1 MDNIGIK
8 IKSNDKIAK
17 CIGII
22 RKYTN
27 ISIGE
32 MKAKIINNE
41 YVMVCGYTDE
51 DGIKS
56 IVEAYKEVTI
66 LGVDAVIY
74 EHDRV
79 TTVDFLI
86 NLMDMHGDI
95 ERDMQ
100 EMKALGGN
108 YEI

>member
-17 CIGII
+17 CISII

-32 MKAKIINNE
+32 IKAKIINNE

-56 IVEAYKEVTI
+56 IV
-66 LGVDAVIY
+66 VDAVIY

-79 TTVDFLI
+79 TTIDFLI
-86 NLMDMHGDI
+86 NLIDMYGDI

-100 EMKALGGN
+100 EMDDLM
-108 YEI
+108 YDED

>member
-1 MDNIGIK
+1 VDNIGIK

-17 CIGII
+17 CISII

-27 ISIGE
+27 LSIGE
-32 MKAKIINNE
+32 IKAKIINNE

-56 IVEAYKEVTI
+56 IVEAYKEVTS

-79 TTVDFLI
+79 TTIDFLI
-86 NLMDMHGDI
+86 NLIDMYGDI

-100 EMKALGGN
+100 EMDDLT
-108 YEI
+108 YDED

>member
-17 CIGII
+17 CISII

-27 ISIGE
+27 LSIGE
-32 MKAKIINNE
+32 IKAKIINNE

-56 IVEAYKEVTI
+56 IVEAYKEVKS
-66 LGVDAVIY
+66 LGVDSLIY
-74 EHDRV
+74 DHDRV
-79 TTVDFLI
+79 TTIDFLI
-86 NLMDMHGDI
+86 NLIDMYGDI

-100 EMKALGGN
+100 EMDDLT
-108 YEI
+108 YDED

>member
-17 CIGII
+17 CISII
-22 RKYTN
+22 RKYTD

-32 MKAKIINNE
+32 IKAKIINNE

-56 IVEAYKEVTI
+56 IVEAYKEVTS

-79 TTVDFLI
+79 TTIDFLI
-86 NLMDMHGDI
+86 NLIDMYGDI

-100 EMKALGGN
+100 EMDDLM
-108 YEI
+108 YDED

>member
-8 IKSNDKIAK
+8 IKSNGKIAK
-17 CIGII
+17 CISII

-32 MKAKIINNE
+32 IKAKIINNE

-56 IVEAYKEVTI
+56 IVEAYKEVTS

-79 TTVDFLI
+79 TTIDFLI
-86 NLMDMHGDI
+86 NLIDMYGDI

-100 EMKALGGN
+100 EMDDLM
-108 YEI
+108 YDED

>member
-17 CIGII
+17 SISSI

-27 ISIGE
+27 LSIGDI
-32 MKAKIINNE
+32 KSKIINDE

-51 DGIKS
+51 EGIKN
-56 IVEAYKEVTI
+56 IVKAYKDVTS
-66 LGVDAVIY
+66 LGVDVVIY

-79 TTVDFLI
+79 TTVDFIMNLI
-86 NLMDMHGDI
+86 NMYSDI

-100 EMKALGGN
+100 EMDDLMNG
-108 YEI
+108 ED

>member
-8 IKSNDKIAK
+8 IKCNDKIAK
-17 CIGII
+17 CISII

-32 MKAKIINNE
+32 IKAKIINNE

-56 IVEAYKEVTI
+56 IVEAYKEVTS

-79 TTVDFLI
+79 TTIDFLI
-86 NLMDMHGDI
+86 NLIDMYGDI

-100 EMKALGGN
+100 EMDDLM
-108 YEI
+108 YDED

>member
-17 CIGII
+17 CISII

-32 MKAKIINNE
+32 IKAKIINNE

-56 IVEAYKEVTI
+56 IVEAYKEVTS

-79 TTVDFLI
+79 TTIDFLI
-86 NLMDMHGDI
+86 NLIDMYGDI
-95 ERDMQ
+95 EKRY
-100 EMKALGGN
+100 ARNG
-108 YEI
+108 

>member
-17 CIGII
+17 CISII
-22 RKYTN
+22 RKHTN

-32 MKAKIINNE
+32 IKAKIINNE

-56 IVEAYKEVTI
+56 IVEAYKEVTS

-79 TTVDFLI
+79 TTIDFLI
-86 NLMDMHGDI
+86 NLIDMYGDI

-100 EMKALGGN
+100 EMDDLM
-108 YEI
+108 YDED

>member
-17 CIGII
+17 CMSII

-27 ISIGE
+27 LSIGE
-32 MKAKIINNE
+32 IKAKIINNE
-41 YVMVCGYTDE
+41 YVMVCEYTDE

-56 IVEAYKEVTI
+56 IVEAYKEVTS

-74 EHDRV
+74 EHDRA
-79 TTVDFLI
+79 TTIDFLI
-86 NLMDMHGDI
+86 NLIDMYCDI
-95 ERDMQ
+95 EKDMQ
-100 EMKALGGN
+100 EMDDLM
-108 YEI
+108 YDED

>member
-1 MDNIGIK
+1 MDKIGIK

-17 CIGII
+17 CINII

-32 MKAKIINNE
+32 IKAKIINNE
-41 YVMVCGYTDE
+41 CVIVCGYTDE

-56 IVEAYKEVTI
+56 IVEVYKEVTS

-79 TTVDFLI
+79 TTIDFLI
-86 NLMDMHGDI
+86 NLIDMYGDI

-100 EMKALGGN
+100 EMDDLM
-108 YEI
+108 YDED

>member
-17 CIGII
+17 CISII

-27 ISIGE
+27 LSIGE
-32 MKAKIINNE
+32 IKAKIINNE

-56 IVEAYKEVTI
+56 IVEAYKEVTS

-74 EHDRV
+74 KHDRV
-79 TTVDFLI
+79 TTIDFLI
-86 NLMDMHGDI
+86 NLIDMYGDI

-100 EMKALGGN
+100 EMDDLT
-108 YEI
+108 YDED

>member
-17 CIGII
+17 CISII

-32 MKAKIINNE
+32 IKAKIINNE

-51 DGIKS
+51 AGIKS
-56 IVEAYKEVTI
+56 IVEAYKEVTS

-79 TTVDFLI
+79 TTIDFLI
-86 NLMDMHGDI
+86 NLIDMYGDI

-100 EMKALGGN
+100 EMDDLM
-108 YEI
+108 YDED

>member
-17 CIGII
+17 CISII
-22 RKYTN
+22 RRYTN

-32 MKAKIINNE
+32 IKAKIINNE

-56 IVEAYKEVTI
+56 IVEAYKEVTS

-79 TTVDFLI
+79 TTIDFLI
-86 NLMDMHGDI
+86 NLIDMYGDI

-100 EMKALGGN
+100 EMDDLM
-108 YEI
+108 YDED

>member
-8 IKSNDKIAK
+8 IKSNDKISK
-17 CIGII
+17 CISII

-27 ISIGE
+27 LSIGE
-32 MKAKIINNE
+32 IKAKIINNE

-56 IVEAYKEVTI
+56 IVEAYKEVTS

-79 TTVDFLI
+79 TTIDFLI
-86 NLMDMHGDI
+86 NLIDMYGDI

-100 EMKALGGN
+100 EMDDLT
-108 YEI
+108 YDED

>member
-1 MDNIGIK
+1 MDNVGIK

-17 CIGII
+17 CVSSI

-27 ISIGE
+27 LSIGDI
-32 MKAKIINNE
+32 KAKIINNE

-51 DGIKS
+51 EGIKN
-56 IVEAYKEVTI
+56 IIKAYKEVI
-66 LGVDAVIY
+66 SLGVDAIVY
-74 EHDRV
+74 EHDRI

-86 NLMDMHGDI
+86 NLIDMYGDI

-100 EMKALGGN
+100 KMDDLMYDAD
-108 YEI
+108 

>member
-17 CIGII
+17 CISII

-27 ISIGE
+27 LSIGE
-32 MKAKIINNE
+32 IKAKIINNE

-56 IVEAYKEVTI
+56 IVEAYKEATI
-66 LGVDAVIY
+66 LGFDAVIY

-79 TTVDFLI
+79 TTIDFLI
-86 NLMDMHGDI
+86 NLIDMYGDI

-100 EMKALGGN
+100 EMDDLM
-108 YEI
+108 YDED

>member
-17 CIGII
+17 CISII

-27 ISIGE
+27 LSIGE
-32 MKAKIINNE
+32 IKAKIINNE

-56 IVEAYKEVTI
+56 IVEAYKEVTS

-79 TTVDFLI
+79 TTIDFLI
-86 NLMDMHGDI
+86 NLIDMYVDI

-100 EMKALGGN
+100 EMDDLT
-108 YEI
+108 YDED

>member
-17 CIGII
+17 CISII

-32 MKAKIINNE
+32 IKAKIINNE

-56 IVEAYKEVTI
+56 IVEAYKEVTS

-79 TTVDFLI
+79 TTIDFLI
-86 NLMDMHGDI
+86 NLIDMYGDI

-100 EMKALGGN
+100 EMDDLM
-108 YEI
+108 YDED

>member
-1 MDNIGIK
+1 MDNVGIK
-8 IKSNDKIAK
+8 VKSNDKITT
-17 CIGII
+17 CISSI

-27 ISIGE
+27 LSIGDI
-32 MKAKIINNE
+32 KAKIINNE

-51 DGIKS
+51 DGIKN
-56 IVEAYKEVTI
+56 IVKAYKEVTG
-66 LGVDAVIY
+66 LGVDAAVY

-86 NLMDMHGDI
+86 NLIDMYGDI

-100 EMKALGGN
+100 EMDDLM
-108 YEI
+108 YDED